1 MSEQLTFE
9 EKLQQLETIVSQLE
23 KGDRPLETALVD
35 FQAGVG
41 LVKDLQ
47 KTLKDAEE
55 TLAKVM
61 DDNGEL
67 SDLELTND

>member
-1 MSEQLTFE
+1 LKK
-9 EKLQQLETIVSQLE
+9 KLQQLETIVSQLE

-35 FQAGVG
+35 FQTGVG

>member
-1 MSEQLTFE
+1 MSEQVTFE

-35 FQAGVG
+35 FQTGVG

>member
-23 KGDRPLETALVD
+23 KGDQPLETALVD
-35 FQAGVG
+35 FQTGVG

-47 KTLKDAEE
+47 KTLKNAEE

>member
-1 MSEQLTFE
+1 MSEQMTFE

-35 FQAGVG
+35 FQTGVG

>member
-35 FQAGVG
+35 FQTGVG

-61 DDNGEL
+61 DDNSEL

>member
-1 MSEQLTFE
+1 MSEQMTFE

-35 FQAGVG
+35 FQTGVG

-47 KTLKDAEE
+47 KTLKNAEE

>member
-35 FQAGVG
+35 FQTGVG

-47 KTLKDAEE
+47 DTLKNAED

-61 DDNGEL
+61 SDEGEL
-67 SDLELTND
+67 KDLELTND

>member
-1 MSEQLTFE
+1 MSEHLTFE

-35 FQAGVG
+35 FQTGVG

-47 KTLKDAEE
+47 KTLKNAEE

>member
-35 FQAGVG
+35 FQTGVG

-47 KTLKDAEE
+47 KTLKNAEE
-55 TLAKVM
+55 TLAKIVTA
-61 DDNGEL
+61 DGSE
-67 SDLELTND
+67 EVFEK

>member
-35 FQAGVG
+35 FQTGVG

-67 SDLELTND
+67 SDVELTND